1 MLKAESVSAPVTLS
15 VLLTND
21 AQMRV
26 WNRACLRH
34 DWPTDVL
41 AFPATPAPAPP
52 PAAPVPEALLGDLI
66 INLEAAARQAIDY
79 GWSEAEEL
87 ALLAAHGTLHLLGY
101 DDATR
106 RARAVMARKQ
116 RAMVAG
122 LQLPEARRRSSRGR

>member
-41 AFPATPAPAPP
+41 AFPAPP
-52 PAAPVPEALLGDLI
+52 PAAPVPEAMLGDLI

-106 RARAVMARKQ
+106 RARAVMERKQ
-116 RAMVAG
+116 RAMVTG